1 MIVGRFRRYPPKT
14 THDLEVAWPRGHF
27 CCDVVA
33 LQDLK
38 SEVFAWPSGT
48 APGEGAAGLSP
59 PMPSA
64 AAEVLPGPGR
74 RRLWPFNLCSS
85 VTAQRRTGYCEPF
98 SILPSMMADDS
109 FAELPGQNPCRSA
122 GECWGVVVRELADIA
137 WRDAGDLSDRR
148 GDFSRLPAPVVCVVL
163 QKALDLPGGQDPV
176 QAVREGFGW
185 YVGEGDVSPEC
196 GGQRRSDLR
205 VGNGG
210 GTGQRV
216 CRVSFPAAG
225 RGRGSSRGASRA
237 GSGRRRS
244 PG

>member
-74 RRLWPFNLCSS
+74 RRLWPFNLWSS

-98 SILPSMMADDS
+98 SILPSMMA
-109 FAELPGQNPCRSA
+109 
-122 GECWGVVVRELADIA
+122 
-137 WRDAGDLSDRR
+137 
-148 GDFSRLPAPVVCVVL
+148 
-163 QKALDLPGGQDPV
+163 
-176 QAVREGFGW
+176 
-185 YVGEGDVSPEC
+185 
-196 GGQRRSDLR
+196 
-205 VGNGG
+205 
-210 GTGQRV
+210 
-216 CRVSFPAAG
+216 
-225 RGRGSSRGASRA
+225 
-237 GSGRRRS
+237 
-244 PG
+244 